1 MFTRTD
7 KVCIDIGQDGQVP
20 VVGYAYSFSKAR
32 DEWFGYVAVREG
44 MLSSEMRYVVKEIH
58 RVTKYGEEV
67 WEVIDGTTVEGTDP
81 VTSGI
86 RNNRQS
92 ALVTLSKLSL
102 DLFRGNDY
110 VDYGTVMNIPPL
122 G

>member
-1 MFTRTD
+1 MFTQTD

-20 VVGYAYSFSKAR
+20 VLGYAYSFSNPR
-32 DEWFGYVAVREG
+32 DEWFGYVAVGVGAMASQR
-44 MLSSEMRYVVKEIH
+44 RYVVKQMH
-58 RVTKYGEEV
+58 RVEDV

-81 VTSGI
+81 VNSGI

-102 DLFRGNDY
+102 DIFQSNDY
-110 VDYGTVMNIPPL
+110 IDYGTVMNIPPL

>member
-32 DEWFGYVAVREG
+32 DEWFGYVAIREG